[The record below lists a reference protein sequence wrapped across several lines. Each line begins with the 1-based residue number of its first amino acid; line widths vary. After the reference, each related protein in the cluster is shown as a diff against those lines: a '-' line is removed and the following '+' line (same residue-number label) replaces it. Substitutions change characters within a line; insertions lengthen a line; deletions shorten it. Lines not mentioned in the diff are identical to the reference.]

1 MEVQKL
7 ESGKLIIICEGNDNK
22 HGGLFTVDLD
32 LDSTPDQE
40 DFEKLHDDS
49 LLQFAFSQCGRML
62 GILGTSTIHIWS
74 LPNLQLIS
82 RMSHDFKGA
91 LIEKDGQN
99 HNTPKNVTHPSFP
112 RCKLIMTSEQM
123 LFATEKGWSYL
134 ALKSNLITTTV

>member
-40 DFEKLHDDS
+40 DFEPLHDDS

-62 GILGTSTIHIWS
+62 GILGTSTIQIWS
-74 LPNLQLIS
+74 LPNLQLIT
-82 RMSHDFKGA
+82 RMSHDFKGI
-91 LIEKDGQN
+91 LIEK
-99 HNTPKNVTHPSFP
+99 TLL

>member
-62 GILGTSTIHIWS
+62 GILGTSTIQIWS
-74 LPNLQLIS
+74 LPNLQLIT
-82 RMSHDFKGA
+82 RISHDFKGI
-91 LIEKDGQN
+91 LIEK
-99 HNTPKNVTHPSFP
+99 SAF
-112 RCKLIMTSEQM
+112 
-123 LFATEKGWSYL
+123 F
-134 ALKSNLITTTV
+134 